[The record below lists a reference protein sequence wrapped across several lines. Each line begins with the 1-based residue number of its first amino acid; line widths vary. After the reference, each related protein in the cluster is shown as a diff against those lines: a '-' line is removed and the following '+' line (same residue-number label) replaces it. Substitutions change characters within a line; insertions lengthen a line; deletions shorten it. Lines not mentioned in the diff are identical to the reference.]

1 MRKKSCLGRIVAV
14 RLGEPVVS
22 VGLLDSAVGLCA
34 RHCCPVFVVLW
45 AVGHQRGNGKVAD
58 AAELRHGG
66 FS

>member
-1 MRKKSCLGRIVAV
+1 M